1 MKKLTLLILIAVMA
15 LMWAPTLAQTD
26 SVKAALEAYNQNLP
40 EGYGT
45 ISAEDVGTA
54 LIERTPVLLD
64 VREVSEYAEGHLEGS
79 FNVPIRELGKNLN
92 LLPDLNAEIIVIC
105 KGGGRAMLAQS
116 SLNVLGYANAKTM
129 KGGYNAWVGEEF
141 PVSTEP
147 FVPEA
152 GTAPEFDADVF
163 AAVDSY
169 LSSLPEGYGLVGVAA
184 LAEELAEKELVLIDV
199 RSETEW
205 NEQGYIAGAQH
216 IWIDEFMS
224 HQDMWPADKNTEI
237 VVYCGA
243 GYRGGIAMTML
254 KLMGYP
260 NVRNMSGGFSAWVA
274 EGLPVEGGMP
284 AAAEFDLPS
293 YLTAYVAGLPE
304 SYNAL
309 RVTDLEAELAAGG
322 ELFLVDV
329 RSIDE
334 YAEGHIEGAVN
345 IPIETVADNLAML
358 PNLDANI
365 VVYCGSGHRSAI
377 VMESLTL
384 LGYTNVRSLLGGTKA
399 WMASELPVTDVAT
412 TVEPGVMPAVNENVL
427 PLVAEY
433 LANLPAGYGTVKA
446 EDLSAE
452 LAENPV
458 VLIDLRTDGEYAEG
472 FIEGALHIPFA
483 DFMTRIAEVPTTGKV
498 VLYDNPTHRST
509 MAMVMLQLLGYTDIR
524 VLAGGSGAWASAGLP
539 LVTE

>member
-64 VREVSEYAEGHLEGS
+64 VREVNEYAEGHIEGS

-129 KGGYNAWVGEEF
+129 KGGFSAWVGEEF

-224 HQDMWPADKNTEI
+224 HQDLWPADKNTEI

-304 SYNAL
+304 NYNAL
-309 RVTDLEAELAAGG
+309 RVPDLEAELAAGG
-322 ELFLVDV
+322 ELTLVDV

-334 YAEGHIEGAVN
+334 YAEGHIEGAIN
-345 IPIETVADNLAML
+345 IPIETVADNLALL
-358 PNLDANI
+358 PALDANI
-365 VVYCGSGHRSAI
+365 VVYCGSGHRSAL

-412 TVEPGVMPAVNENVL
+412 TVEPGTMPAVNENVL

-458 VLIDLRTDGEYAEG
+458 VLIDVRTDGEYAEG

-509 MAMVMLQLLGYTDIR
+509 MAMMMLQLLGYTDIR
-524 VLAGGSGAWASAGLP
+524 VLSGGSGAWASAGLP